1 MYTNA
6 VYTISMKNVTFSA
19 HEHLIEAAR
28 KKAQARNRTLND
40 EFRAWLEDYV
50 GRDEQ
55 ADRAMLF
62 VDHVSQYAH
71 SGGRKFSREEMN
83 ER

>member
-1 MYTNA
+1 MPTKL
-6 VYTISMKNVTFSA
+6 VYTIAMKNVTFSA
-19 HEHLIEAAR
+19 DSQLIEAAR
-28 KKAQARNRTLND
+28 KKARACNRTLND

-55 ADRAMLF
+55 ANRAAQFL
-62 VDHVSQYAH
+62 DHVAQYAH
-71 SGGRKFSREEMN
+71 TGGRHFSREEMN

>member
-1 MYTNA
+1 MYTSN

-19 HEHLIEAAR
+19 HEDLIQAAR

-50 GRDEQ
+50 GRGEQ
-55 ADRAMLF
+55 ADRALLF
-62 VDHVSQYAH
+62 MDHVTQYAH
-71 SGGRKFSREEMN
+71 SGGTKFSREEMN

>member
-1 MYTNA
+1 MPTKL
-6 VYTISMKNVTFSA
+6 VYTIAMKNVTFSA
-19 HEHLIEAAR
+19 DSQLIDAAR
-28 KKAQARNRTLND
+28 KKARACNRTLND

-55 ADRAMLF
+55 ANRAAQFL
-62 VDHVSQYAH
+62 DHVAQYAH
-71 SGGRKFSREEMN
+71 TGGRHFSREEMN